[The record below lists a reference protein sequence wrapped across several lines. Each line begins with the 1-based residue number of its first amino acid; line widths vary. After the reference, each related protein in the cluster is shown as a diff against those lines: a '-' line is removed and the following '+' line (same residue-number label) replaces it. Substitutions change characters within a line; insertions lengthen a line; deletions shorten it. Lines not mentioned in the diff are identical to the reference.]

1 MNTSREGKTM
11 HSFKKFLEEESK
23 NENLGN
29 VLRGIGKGLGKVKD
43 HIGRNKLPYG
53 AGGIGYAA
61 KKGIDK
67 AAQFVDKHKDTI
79 KKVAVGGAAAY
90 AGKKTYDAMKNK
102 KTSSGCT
109 NFPKGQERIRQM
121 QKQYGK
127 NDAAQEKPGM
137 FSKTV
142 KTTTR

>member
-29 VLRGIGKGLGKVKD
+29 VLRGIGTGLGKVKD
-43 HIGRNKLPYG
+43 HIGRNKLPYAKFGG
-53 AGGIGYAA
+53 AGTAAYGA
-61 KKGIDK
+61 KK
-67 AAQFVDKHKDTI
+67 FYDKHKDII

-90 AGKKTYDAMKNK
+90 AGKKAYDAMKNK
-102 KTSSGCT
+102 KTSSGGT

-137 FSKTV
+137 FSKTI